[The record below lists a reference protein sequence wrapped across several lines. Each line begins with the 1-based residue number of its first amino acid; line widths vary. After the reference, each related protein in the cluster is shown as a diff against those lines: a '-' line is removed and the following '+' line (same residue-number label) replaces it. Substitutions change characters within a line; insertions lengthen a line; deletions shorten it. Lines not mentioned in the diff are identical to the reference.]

1 MPVYVD
7 KAKHLYRGMLMCH
20 MVADSL
26 DELHAMADRIG
37 IKRQWFQADGSVPH
51 YDICK
56 SKRKLAVAF
65 GAIEIGR
72 REIVEVIRKHRNAK
86 QEARLKETTNNE
98 NTEHR

>member
-1 MPVYVD
+1 M
-7 KAKHLYRGMLMCH
+7 KLKTLQIRIGQR
-20 MVADSL
+20 DSL

-37 IKRQWFQADGSVPH
+37 IKRKWFQADGSLPH

-72 REIVEVIRKHRNAK
+72 REIAEMVRKHRYAK
-86 QEARLKETTNNE
+86 REARLKG
-98 NTEHR
+98 EHHQ